1 MTPILTPEQMRA
13 VDAASPVPVD
23 ELIERAGAA
32 VARTA
37 VRMMGGTYGRH
48 VTVLAGP
55 GNNGADGRVAARIL
69 AGKGIRVNVVGIG
82 RHIPAPAELPPC
94 DLVVDAAF
102 GTGMNRPFVAPQ
114 VESRHVLAVDIPSG
128 LDALT
133 GVVRS
138 DSRVL
143 RADRT
148 VTFAAPKVGMYF
160 GRGPE
165 LCGQIEVIDIGLAV
179 GNPDL
184 FHFEEA
190 DARRLLPRRAADAHK
205 WRSGLLVVAGSPGMT
220 GAAALAARSA
230 QRGGAGMVRL
240 GVPGEVLGGTEAVG
254 VSIPAE
260 HWGGAAIAATEK
272 CRAVVVG
279 PGLGRTRST
288 VVGVRQ
294 LLAKVDLPTVV
305 DGDGLFAL
313 TDDRPNDMRA
323 DVLGKIGVAPVES
336 NVPLS
341 PGSRAIVDAQARRL
355 GTRPSS
361 LKQTVAAVRSIDASF
376 ETTARLLEGR
386 RPSSTVLTPHDGEFE
401 RLTRKLPGHDRVD
414 AVRRFAAAIDAVV
427 LLKGPTTIVSAP
439 TGMAYV
445 VSSGDERLATAG
457 SGDVLSGLIG
467 SFLAQGLPAF
477 EASALAAF
485 VHGRAAKDG
494 RAFGL
499 VAGDLPDLIA
509 SYCEQLLSH

>member
-13 VDAASPVPVD
+13 VDAGSPVPVD
-23 ELIERAGAA
+23 ELIERAGTA
-32 VARTA
+32 VARA
-37 VRMMGGTYGRH
+37 AIGMMGGTYGRH

-55 GNNGADGRVAARIL
+55 GNNGADGRVAARVL
-69 AGKGIRVNVVGIG
+69 ANKGVRVSLVEIG
-82 RHIPAPAELPPC
+82 RHLPAPAELPAC

-102 GTGMNRPFVAPQ
+102 GTGMNRPFVAPH
-114 VESRHVLAVDIPSG
+114 VEARYVLAVDIPSG

-148 VTFAAPKVGMYF
+148 VTFAAPKVGMYL

-165 LCGQIEVIDIGLAV
+165 LCGEIDVVDIGLPV

-184 FHFEEA
+184 FLFDES
-190 DARRLLPRRAADAHK
+190 DAIRLLPKRPADAHK
-205 WRSGLLVVAGSPGMT
+205 WRSGLLVVAGSAGMT

-230 QRGGAGMVRL
+230 QRGGAGVVRL
-240 GVPGEVLGGTEAVG
+240 GVPGEVLSGTEAVG

-294 LLAKVDLPTVV
+294 LLAKVDLPLVV

-323 DVLGKIGVAPVES
+323 DALGKIGTAPVEA

-355 GTRPSS
+355 GTRPAT

-376 ETTARLLEGR
+376 ETAARLLEDR
-386 RPSSTVLTPHDGEFE
+386 RPSTTVLTPHDGEFE

-414 AVRRFAAAIDAVV
+414 AVRRFAGAIDAVV
-427 LLKGPTTIVSAP
+427 LLKGPTTVISAP
-439 TGMAYV
+439 TGMTYLV
-445 VSSGDERLATAG
+445 NSGDQRLATAG
-457 SGDVLSGLIG
+457 TGDVLSGLIG
-467 SFLAQGLPAF
+467 SFLAQGLPSL
-477 EASALAAF
+477 EASALGAF
-485 VHGRAAKDG
+485 IHGRAAQDG
-494 RAFGL
+494 RRFGF

-509 SYCEQLLSH
+509 DYCEQLAAR